1 MPQVIATMVKKILF
15 SLLLLSV
22 IILFNRCSNE
32 VGLYADYKEITI
44 VYGLLDISDDTT
56 WVKVTRAYS
65 GPGNALLIAQ
75 NPDSSNFPYK
85 LDVTITGRKQGE
97 NLPPVQFDTITT
109 KNKKAG
115 DSIFYYPNQL
125 MYYTTTN
132 LVFDADYTLSIQNID
147 NPIFSETPLINDFT
161 ITTPRNRINF
171 DTDNVKFEW
180 STPANAKRFE
190 VYYVFN
196 YQELLP
202 GSSDTLNKSMLWV
215 VGPETSE
222 GIDGGEK
229 IEVAG
234 YDGNRFFT
242 QLENNLDDE
251 NDTPGIKRWAGLVDV
266 YVASGSQE
274 LHNYIAINSTE
285 GSLLEEVPVY
295 SNIENGIGIFA
306 SRHTSIKSVEL
317 STNSLNRLV
326 SMDLGFLLPQ

>member
-1 MPQVIATMVKKILF
+1 M
-15 SLLLLSV
+15 
-22 IILFNRCSNE
+22 LFNRCSNE
-32 VGLYADYKEITI
+32 VDLYADYKEITI
-44 VYGLLDISDDTT
+44 VYGLLDIADDTT
-56 WVKVTRAYS
+56 WIKVTRAFS

-85 LDVTITGRKQGE
+85 LDVTITGKKQGE
-97 NLPPVQFDTITT
+97 NLPPLQFDTITI

-125 MYYTTTN
+125 MYYATTN
-132 LVFDADYTLSIQNID
+132 LDVDADYTLSIKNID
-147 NPIFSETPLINDFT
+147 NPITSETQLINNFL

-202 GSSDTLNKSMLWV
+202 GSADTLNKSMKWV

-251 NDTPGIKRWAGLVDV
+251 NDTPGIKRWAGWVDV

-306 SRHTSIKSVEL
+306 SRHTAIKSVKL